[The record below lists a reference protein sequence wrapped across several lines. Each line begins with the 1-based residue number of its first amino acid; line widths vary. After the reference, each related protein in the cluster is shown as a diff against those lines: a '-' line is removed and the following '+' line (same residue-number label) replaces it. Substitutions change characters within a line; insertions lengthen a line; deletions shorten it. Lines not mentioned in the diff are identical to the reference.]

1 MHAMSTDNIIGIIL
15 QLTSEAT
22 FYIPW
27 LLSEDVQKIFQW
39 SLKLN
44 FTTKITFFMNF
55 LCFELPLEF
64 IQGILV
70 SGRKDKKSH
79 EAHVSANK
87 NCKTRRKTMPLLST
101 HYPGPKEHVR
111 YQFELDMTSSS
122 HSTGVQKYFS
132 IF

>member
-1 MHAMSTDNIIGIIL
+1 
-15 QLTSEAT
+15 
-22 FYIPW
+22 
-27 LLSEDVQKIFQW
+27 
-39 SLKLN
+39 
-44 FTTKITFFMNF
+44 MNF
-55 LCFELPLEF
+55 VCFELPLEF